1 MNRDPEGNVWPAA
14 HRRAGPPRCR
24 SDCLSDLLLGVKTDC
39 SSTQR
44 PLCFNTDA
52 IGGAAQPTPHTV
64 TLTTQ
69 SRQVGSWKNWT
80 NNSLCWK
87 SLLPVCV
94 RDRWLNKTE
103 DVSAVPVALK
113 GLFTGSVS
121 EQNRTWRL
129 KKQKQKTK
137 QKQKLHQL
145 WLTLQA
151 TVYKTHSLSVTANMA
166 AGRDTRDT
174 YLSLHLR
181 HLRPRL
187 LSFLIS
193 FTGSWNLDYLTSI
206 FPLIVFFFF
215 LWLQWKLQ
223 TFCTRSRSRYILHF
237 FLTLNVKMSTILP
250 CVAVIN
256 TMTLNI
262 SLLLYILTINL
273 QYVRLCVGSPT
284 SPCVISCSR
293 PKKKKKKNHD
303 VPFTVWIANNC
314 HCVGGCSNLV
324 CSGSGA
330 EN

>member
-69 SRQVGSWKNWT
+69 SRQVGWWKHWT

-103 DVSAVPVALK
+103 DVSAVPVAVPEGTFYRFCLR
-113 GLFTGSVS
+113 T
-121 EQNRTWRL
+121 EQNVTTEETET
-129 KKQKQKTK
+129 KKQNRNKNCTSDWLYRPLCTK
-137 QKQKLHQL
+137 PTAFLS
-145 WLTLQA
+145 LQTWPLA
-151 TVYKTHSLSVTANMA
+151 ETQE
-166 AGRDTRDT
+166 T

-187 LSFLIS
+187 LSLLIS

-206 FPLIVFFFF
+206 FPLFVCLFFFSDYSENF
-215 LWLQWKLQ
+215 KPSALAQDQ
-223 TFCTRSRSRYILHF
+223 DTFF
-237 FLTLNVKMSTILP
+237 
-250 CVAVIN
+250 
-256 TMTLNI
+256 I
-262 SLLLYILTINL
+262 S
-273 QYVRLCVGSPT
+273 S
-284 SPCVISCSR
+284 
-293 PKKKKKKNHD
+293 
-303 VPFTVWIANNC
+303 
-314 HCVGGCSNLV
+314 
-324 CSGSGA
+324 
-330 EN
+330 